1 MQRHVVLI
9 ALLVSST
16 LGASTDVSGERQPRR
31 APAEQMRQAASSHV
45 SIDGSVLSPVAMAP
59 HFRGQLAG
67 DSRPGPGSARIR
79 GRVRIGDTGLPA
91 HRATVRLTSP
101 DLRDLR
107 TTTTDLEGRYE
118 LANLP
123 PGRYS
128 ISASKNGFLG
138 LSYGQTR
145 LSMPAQTLQLG
156 ERQVVDGVDL
166 LVFRG
171 GAISG
176 RVVDELGDPV
186 TNVLVTVLRAQ
197 FRQGK
202 PRLVASGQRADTNDL
217 GEYRIFALP
226 PGSYYVSAMLPPNPP
241 PVENGVQLLGEEDP
255 GGLAPVFYPATTDP
269 TTATKVTVTAGA
281 TVAEVNLTLVAARLA
296 RVSGAATGRQGGPM
310 TSGSVSAIP
319 RGMAQNGFARS
330 ASLRP
335 DGRFRLTGLPPGE
348 YTLVASARIVPPA
361 TGLPP
366 GGLPRP
372 DVATGIVV
380 VNGSDVDGVYLAPL
394 VPVTVSG
401 RVIFDNPASA
411 TKVRASAIRVTG
423 EALNPD
429 DAMAGLV
436 GPPTTPK
443 DDFRF
448 VLQLP
453 PILVMP
459 RATVGT
465 GSGSSWMLKAVYV
478 NGVDVT
484 DTGIALRPGEDVSDV
499 EIELADQPPKVSG
512 TVTVD
517 NTPASGYNVI
527 VFPQDRDRWTLSGPS
542 VFQSTRTDASGRFSM
557 TGLRPG
563 RFYAAAILDLDDVG
577 WTDPEFLERAAQRA
591 TLVTLAYGEDKVL
604 DLRAQ
609 SQ

>member
-9 ALLVSST
+9 VLVVSSI
-16 LGASTDVSGERQPRR
+16 LCAASDVSAERQLRDHAAGNPQ
-31 APAEQMRQAASSHV
+31 PGAASS
-45 SIDGSVLSPVAMAP
+45 
-59 HFRGQLAG
+59 
-67 DSRPGPGSARIR
+67 RIR
-79 GRVRIGDTGLPA
+79 GRVLIGGTTQPVR
-91 HRATVRLTSP
+91 RATIRVTSP
-101 DLRDLR
+101 EMRDPR
-107 TTTTDLEGRYE
+107 TATTDLDGRYE
-118 LANLP
+118 VANLP

-128 ISASKNGFLG
+128 ISASKGGFLG

-145 LSMPAQTLQLG
+145 LSMPAQTLPLG
-156 ERQVVDGVDL
+156 ERQVVDGIDL

-176 RVVDELGDPV
+176 RVLDEFGDPL

-202 PRLVASGQRADTNDL
+202 ARLVASGQRANTNDL

-241 PVENGVQLLGEEDP
+241 PVENGVQLLGEEES

-269 TTATKVTVTAGA
+269 TTAAKVAVTAGA
-281 TVAEVNLTLVAARLA
+281 TVPEVNLTLVAARLA
-296 RVSGAATGRQGGPM
+296 RVSGAATDRHGRPM
-310 TSGSVSAIP
+310 TSGTVSAMP

-330 ASLRP
+330 ASLGA

-348 YTLVASARIVPPA
+348 YTLIASARIVPPA
-361 TGLPP
+361 GGLPP

-372 DVATGIVV
+372 DIATGLVV
-380 VNGSDVDGVYLAPL
+380 VNGGDVDGVQLAPL

-411 TKVRASAIRVTG
+411 ASVRASTIHVTG
-423 EALNPD
+423 EALNLD
-429 DAMAGLV
+429 DAMAGLI

-453 PILVMP
+453 PILVRP
-459 RATVGT
+459 RVSVGA
-465 GSGSSWMLKAVYV
+465 GRGSWMIKSVYV

-484 DTGIALRPGEDVSDV
+484 DSGIALRPGEDVSGV
-499 EIELADQPPKVSG
+499 EIELADRPPTVSG
-512 TVTVD
+512 TVTIDDAPV
-517 NTPASGYNVI
+517 SGYSVI
-527 VFPQDRDRWTLSGPS
+527 VFPQDRDRWILSGPT
-542 VFQSTRTDASGRFSM
+542 VFQAARTDASGRFSM

-563 RFYAAAILDLDDVG
+563 RFYAAAVLDLDDVA
-577 WTDPEFLERAAQRA
+577 WTDPEFLERAALRA
-591 TLVTLAYGEDKVL
+591 TLFTLTFGEAKVL
-604 DLRAQ
+604 DFRAR

>member
-16 LGASTDVSGERQPRR
+16 LRAASDVPGERQ
-31 APAEQMRQAASSHV
+31 
-45 SIDGSVLSPVAMAP
+45 
-59 HFRGQLAG
+59 FRDQVAG
-67 DSRPGPGSARIR
+67 DSRPGAGSSRIR
-79 GRVRIGDTGLPA
+79 GRVLIGGTNQPVR
-91 HRATVRLTSP
+91 RATIRLTSP
-101 DLRDLR
+101 DMRDPR
-107 TTTTDLEGRYE
+107 IATTDLDGRYE

-156 ERQVVDGVDL
+156 ERQIADGVDL

-176 RVVDELGDPV
+176 RVVDEFGDPL

-241 PVENGVQLLGEEDP
+241 PVENGVQLLGEDP

-269 TTATKVTVTAGA
+269 TTAAKVTVTAGA
-281 TVAEVNLTLVAARLA
+281 TVPEVNLTLVAARLA
-296 RVSGAATGRQGGPM
+296 RVSGAATDRQGGPM

-380 VNGSDVDGVYLAPL
+380 VNGGDVDGIHLAPL

-411 TKVRASAIRVTG
+411 TNVRASAIRVTG
-423 EALNPD
+423 EALNLD
-429 DAMAGLV
+429 DAMAGLI

-484 DTGIALRPGEDVSDV
+484 DTGIALRPGADVSGV

-517 NTPASGYNVI
+517 NAPASGYNVI

-563 RFYAAAILDLDDVG
+563 RFYAAAVLDLDDVG
-577 WTDPEFLERAAQRA
+577 WTDPEFLERVAQRA
-591 TLVTLAYGEDKVL
+591 TLFTLAYGEDKLL
-604 DLRAQ
+604 DLRAR